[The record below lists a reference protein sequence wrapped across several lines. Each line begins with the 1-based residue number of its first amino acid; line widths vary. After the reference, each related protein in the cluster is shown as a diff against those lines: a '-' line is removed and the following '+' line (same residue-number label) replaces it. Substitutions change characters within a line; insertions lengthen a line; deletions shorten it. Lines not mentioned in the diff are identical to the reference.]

1 MKFNSDKER
10 NIFSVIMIII
20 CLLLAY
26 LDMKLVASI
35 EIERFTKVM
44 TKNLEV

>member
-10 NIFSVIMIII
+10 NTFSVIMIIV
-20 CLLLAY
+20 CLILAY
-26 LDMKLVASI
+26 LDMKIVSSI
-35 EIERFTKVM
+35 EIERFTKVI